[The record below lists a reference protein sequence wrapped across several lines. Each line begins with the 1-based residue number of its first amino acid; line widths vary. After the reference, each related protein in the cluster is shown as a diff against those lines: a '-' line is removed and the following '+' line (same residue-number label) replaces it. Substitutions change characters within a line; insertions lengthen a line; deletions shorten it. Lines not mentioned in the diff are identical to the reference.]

1 MTHPIRKIAFVS
13 PHCVLDFTNGAATA
27 TRDGLGED
35 QGQTLTANWISGKV
49 GPGREK
55 RFGVD
60 APDFAGSW
68 TIRIADSLII
78 VLSAPYRFV

>member
-1 MTHPIRKIAFVS
+1 MHRARATPLF
-13 PHCVLDFTNGAATA
+13 PAAN
-27 TRDGLGED
+27 RRLELGED